1 MIELDYA
8 TVRPEAFPDLLARHH
23 FAGRFDQSL
32 EYLERLLLKPKSA
45 PLLAQ
50 FSPLKID
57 FKRPKPQTSDR
68 LATPPGMHLCV
79 HRWIPSGLSV
89 EESVPQTST
98 RRQNKQLSLYHR
110 ISA

>member
-50 FSPLKID
+50 FSPLEID

-79 HRWIPSGLSV
+79 HRWIPSGLERGGECTTNFDDV
-89 EESVPQTST
+89 ARTSKHLGV
-98 RRQNKQLSLYHR
+98 RH
-110 ISA
+110 